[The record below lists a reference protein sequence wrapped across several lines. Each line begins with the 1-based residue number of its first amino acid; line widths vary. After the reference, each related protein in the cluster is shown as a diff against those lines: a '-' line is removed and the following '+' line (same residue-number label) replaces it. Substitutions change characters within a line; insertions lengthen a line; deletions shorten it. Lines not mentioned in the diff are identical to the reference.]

1 MDGQGIRQD
10 KVAQDHA
17 KRHSEDN
24 EQGEGV
30 VHLDLFSMFLLGLSG
45 TGRLPVFV
53 QLQNILAQNMYG
65 QQAAR
70 HSGGRDEESVEADNA
85 QRGHDL
91 LVRAQLCT

>member
-1 MDGQGIRQD
+1 
-10 KVAQDHA
+10 
-17 KRHSEDN
+17 
-24 EQGEGV
+24 
-30 VHLDLFSMFLLGLSG
+30 MFLLGLSG

-70 HSGGRDEESVEADNA
+70 HGGGRDEEGVKADDA

-91 LVRAQLCT
+91 LGRAQLRT